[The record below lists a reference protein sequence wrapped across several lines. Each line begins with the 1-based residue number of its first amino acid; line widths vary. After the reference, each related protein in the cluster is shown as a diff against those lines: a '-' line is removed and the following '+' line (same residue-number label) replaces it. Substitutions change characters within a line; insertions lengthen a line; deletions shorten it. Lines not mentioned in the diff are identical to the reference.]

1 MPPSEID
8 EDPIVDV
15 RYTYFM
21 DDFFNSSVQLSAGI
35 NNLFDYKPTLTG
47 QIGGFET
54 RLINNFYRQFYVSI
68 DWTPGG

>member
-1 MPPSEID
+1 
-8 EDPIVDV
+8 
-15 RYTYFM
+15 M